1 METINRLRNRWGI
14 SHTATV
20 DIIIVN
26 VFVFVLMFITGG
38 IPVIADLISTLRL
51 KPAWGDFMHQP
62 WSLFTYI
69 FLHAGFMH
77 LLGNMLWLY
86 FIGILLEDLI
96 GRRHINKLF
105 VWGGIAGGL
114 VFLLAYN
121 LIPVFASQPMYPMVG
136 ASGGV
141 TAVIVAAAA
150 FSPRYTIYLFGVVAI
165 QLRWIA
171 LIRITFDLLGLG
183 DGMNDGGQLAH
194 LAGAAFG
201 FLYILNLKG
210 DIRIPLPSMKLGKKK
225 KQPFRNIRVE
235 INQPVQNRKKF
246 RIEHPRQEE
255 IDAILDK
262 INQSGYESLS
272 KEEKEILFRASDR

>member
-1 METINRLRNRWGI
+1 MKTINQLRNRWGI
-14 SHTATV
+14 SQTATA
-20 DIIIVN
+20 DIIIINVA
-26 VFVFVLMFITGG
+26 VFVFMFITGR
-38 IPVIADLISTLRL
+38 IPLVADFISTLRL
-51 KPAWGDFMHQP
+51 KPAWGDFIHQP

-86 FIGILLEDLI
+86 FIGMLLEDLI
-96 GRRHINKLF
+96 GRKHINQLF
-105 VWGGIAGGL
+105 VWGGILGGV
-114 VFLLAYN
+114 VFLIAYN
-121 LIPVFASQPMYPMVG
+121 LIPMFSSQPMFPMVG

-141 TAVIVAAAA
+141 TAVIVAAAT

-171 LIRITFDLLGLG
+171 LIRIAFDLLGLG

-210 DIRIPLPSMKLGKKK
+210 TIQLPAIKLGRR
-225 KQPFRNIRVE
+225 KQRPMRNVRVE
-235 INQPVQNRKKF
+235 INSPVKDRKKF
-246 RIEHPRQEE
+246 RAEHPRQEE
-255 IDAILDK
+255 VDAILDK